1 MTTPPIKI
9 SEEALR
15 LAREFVASPDEMA
28 RVLAMITAS
37 GLPGVQKIVENAI
50 IVSRELL
57 RVAGESE

>member
-15 LAREFVASPDEMA
+15 LAREFGHDLDRRREVKGIHFANLIDEAVIVA
-28 RVLAMITAS
+28 
-37 GLPGVQKIVENAI
+37 
-50 IVSRELL
+50 RELL